1 MTVIDTAQKL
11 LPLSVKTRLSPVL
24 RGLEPILAGSDET
37 ARAQRMALIAFFI
50 RVLSAAI
57 AFVAQI
63 VMARL
68 MGEFDYGIFAFV
80 WVLVV
85 VFGNLSCLGFH
96 TTVIRFLPQ
105 HQARGEDDLV
115 RGLNWSARVFALLS
129 ASLLAGVG
137 FAFLALFDNAVA
149 DYWRIPVFL
158 GLFTLPMIALGDVLE
173 GTARAN
179 GWAVMALSPTYIIR
193 PLLILALMVL
203 AIRLGEPRTATTA
216 MTAALA
222 ATYLTT
228 LVQFIRV
235 TLRLRRH
242 LGSGALAF
250 DVRPWTRFALP
261 LFLVDGIGFLLTNSD
276 VVVVGLYLPPDQV
289 AIYYAAAKTIALVQ
303 FVYFSVK
310 AAAAPGFS
318 AIMATGDR
326 GELATFAGQA
336 ARWSFW
342 PALAVGL
349 GVAALGHLLLQM
361 FGPAFSQGYP
371 LMLVLLCGILAKAS
385 VGPGEVLLNMAGRQS
400 LCVMLYGT
408 VLAACIILN
417 IALIPPLGLLGAATA
432 TASAMLLEAILL
444 HIAVRHTLGIVIFA
458 FARPINARLQQ
469 ERPDDHG

>member
-137 FAFLALFDNAVA
+137 FTFLALFDNAVA

-203 AIRLGEPRTATTA
+203 AIRLGEPRNATTA
-216 MTAALA
+216 MMAALA

-417 IALIPPLGLLGAATA
+417 VALIPPLGLLGAATA

-458 FARPINARLQQ
+458 FARPINAPLQQ